1 MTKTL
6 SSAIAAAMAATGHE
20 TTEADVAAMLGA
32 AAAIAPTPRASAAER
47 AAMRRRIEAAGEPVP
62 AELAPTIAA
71 PPRRRAPAV
80 VQRPTEAQLGAR
92 GGARGLDWA
101 SEDYAAARSIEA
113 SVRAA
118 QRALAELP
126 REYARRVERAAR
138 AVRRDA
144 GGMLVPARDWC
155 HLLAR
160 RVVACAYVAW
170 RASGTARRH
179 GMARR
184 VVGRDR
190 SSWARL
196 FQNRVTGQPLSANAL
211 FYGSKAGDGWACG
224 AMTALHRA
232 GAWWCH
238 QPPASEADYV
248 GRGRGGEPRAL
259 AIYWLSCAALAAPL
273 ARELAAPLPA
283 AAPVAAPV
291 CLERGPP

>member
-32 AAAIAPTPRASAAER
+32 AAAITPTPRASAAER

-126 REYARRVERAAR
+126 REYARRVERAAL
-138 AVRRDA
+138 AMVRDGA
-144 GGMLVPARDWC
+144 GMLVPTRAWA
-155 HLLAR
+155 HVLAR
-160 RVVACAYVAW
+160 RVVACAVVGW
-170 RASGTARRH
+170 RASGMARRH

-184 VVGRDR
+184 VVGHDR

-196 FQNRVTGQPLSANAL
+196 FLNRITGQPLTPGAL
-211 FYGSKAGDGWACG
+211 FHGSKDGEGWACG
-224 AMTALHRA
+224 VMTALHRA
-232 GAWWCH
+232 GAWWAH

-259 AIYWLSCAALAAPL
+259 CVYWLSCAALAAPL
-273 ARELAAPLPA
+273 ARELAQLALVSSPAAPPSPCA
-283 AAPVAAPV
+283 AAPP
-291 CLERGPP
+291 

>member
-1 MTKTL
+1 MTRTL
-6 SSAIAAAMAATGHE
+6 SSVIAAAMVATGHE
-20 TTEADVAAMLGA
+20 ATEATVAGMLGA
-32 AAAIAPTPRASAAER
+32 AATVAATPRASAAER
-47 AAMRRRIEAAGEPVP
+47 AAMRRRIEAAGEPI
-62 AELAPTIAA
+62 ARGLEASIAA

-113 SVRAA
+113 SMRAA

-126 REYARRVERAAR
+126 REYARRVERAALGM
-138 AVRRDA
+138 VRDA
-144 GGMLVPARDWC
+144 AGMLVPTRAWA
-155 HLLAR
+155 HVLAR
-160 RVVACAYVAW
+160 RVVACAVVAW
-170 RASGTARRH
+170 RASGMARRH

-190 SSWARL
+190 GAWARL
-196 FQNRVTGQPLSANAL
+196 FVNRTTGQPLSANAL
-211 FYGSKAGDGWACG
+211 YHGGKGGKGWACG

-259 AIYWLSCAALAAPL
+259 AVYWLSCAALAAPL
-273 ARELAAPLPA
+273 ARELAQLALVSSPAAPPSPCA
-283 AAPVAAPV
+283 AAPP
-291 CLERGPP
+291 